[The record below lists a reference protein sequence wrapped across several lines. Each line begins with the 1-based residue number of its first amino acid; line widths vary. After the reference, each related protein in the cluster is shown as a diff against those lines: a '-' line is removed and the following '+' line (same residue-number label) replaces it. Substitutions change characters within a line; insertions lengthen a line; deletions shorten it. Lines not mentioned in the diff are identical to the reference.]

1 MHNRNIDY
9 ESLRMENF
17 QLKNEITDLK
27 NGFDLNRDVLKILED
42 QTKETKPKA
51 HIFYQI
57 ISRLTGINNSVM
69 LANMNL
75 VQEKNHLLTDVF
87 YSLIIEEENVSHH

>member
-42 QTKETKPKA
+42 QTK
-51 HIFYQI
+51 
-57 ISRLTGINNSVM
+57 
-69 LANMNL
+69 
-75 VQEKNHLLTDVF
+75 
-87 YSLIIEEENVSHH
+87 

>member
-9 ESLRMENF
+9 EALKMENF

-42 QTKETKPKA
+42 QTK
-51 HIFYQI
+51 
-57 ISRLTGINNSVM
+57 
-69 LANMNL
+69 
-75 VQEKNHLLTDVF
+75 
-87 YSLIIEEENVSHH
+87 

>member
-9 ESLRMENF
+9 ECLKMENF

-42 QTKETKPKA
+42 QIK
-51 HIFYQI
+51 
-57 ISRLTGINNSVM
+57 
-69 LANMNL
+69 
-75 VQEKNHLLTDVF
+75 
-87 YSLIIEEENVSHH
+87 